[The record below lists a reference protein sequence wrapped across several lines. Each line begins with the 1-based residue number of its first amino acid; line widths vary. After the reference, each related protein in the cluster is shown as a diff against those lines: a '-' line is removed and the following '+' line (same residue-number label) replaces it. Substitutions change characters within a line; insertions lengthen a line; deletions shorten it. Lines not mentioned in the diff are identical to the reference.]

1 MILTRKERCL
11 VYFKDFIKTYIT
23 WYFLPFQ
30 DPFEISV
37 AKKQSG
43 RKRWGGG
50 VSDTWD
56 DFEDLDFGIPRKQK
70 AAAHKPIP
78 AIKRNEDKKENIF
91 NDDEDDFLA

>member
-1 MILTRKERCL
+1 MVEDILPATSIVL
-11 VYFKDFIKTYIT
+11 
-23 WYFLPFQ
+23 FQ

-37 AKKQSG
+37 GKKQSG

-70 AAAHKPIP
+70 AAVHKPSIP
-78 AIKRNEDKKENIF
+78 AIKRNEDKKENLF